1 MTRWIVAAVIVV
13 LGATGGLVYALLADP
28 TYEATA
34 TVIATETQPA
44 GSRRDVAVALALS
57 RLTNQQESL
66 TAAATQVG
74 LGVEEVKRSVR
85 GSVTPESPVIAIT
98 AEADTGVRSAQI
110 ANAVANALVTFGT
123 GKTAATGVTLSVLN
137 VAAEPTE
144 PSSPQ
149 PLLDLA
155 IGVGA
160 GVLVAALYL
169 LATGGMRP
177 QVAPAPSSSP
187 PGPVRPAPARPA
199 PGPGARP
206 LPPHNSPGQ
215 RRYAAGP
222 QQGPGPDNRPPH
234 GRPPRAPR

>member
-13 LGATGGLVYALLADP
+13 LGAAGGFAYTLIASP

-34 TVIATETQPA
+34 TVIATETEPA

-98 AEADTGVRSAQI
+98 AEAGTGAQAAQI

-123 GKTAATGVTLSVLN
+123 GKAAATGVTLSVLN
-137 VAAEPTE
+137 VAGEPTE

-149 PLLDLA
+149 LLLDLA
-155 IGVGA
+155 VGVGA

-169 LATGGMRP
+169 MATGGLRP
-177 QVAPAPSSSP
+177 RAAPAPSGSP
-187 PGPVRPAPARPA
+187 PNPVRPVQARPA
-199 PGPGARP
+199 PGPSARP
-206 LPPHNSPGQ
+206 FPPHNSPGQ

-222 QQGPGPDNRPPH
+222 PQGPSPDNRPPH